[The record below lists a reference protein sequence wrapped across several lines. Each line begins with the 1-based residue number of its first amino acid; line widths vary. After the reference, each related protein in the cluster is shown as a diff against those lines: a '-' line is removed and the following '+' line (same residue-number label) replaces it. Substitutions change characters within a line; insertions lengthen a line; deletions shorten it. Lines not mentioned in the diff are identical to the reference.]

1 MRAAIYGAGAMGTVL
16 GAFIA
21 RAGVQ
26 IDLINRNQNMSRR
39 CAKRARTS
47 SAA

>member
-1 MRAAIYGAGAMGTVL
+1 MRAAIYDAGAMGTVL

-26 IDLINRNQNMSRR
+26 IDLINRNQKHVEALRKN
-39 CAKRARTS
+39 AQRAE
-47 SAA
+47 